1 MKNLIALTMALA
13 ILFTLGACGAH
24 EAPAAT
30 TAAATTEAA
39 AESTAEGSET
49 TAVAE
54 GPETAAVLDSGVL
67 KANTLVVGISSDY
80 PPFESLDDNGNIVG
94 FDADMATYLASVI
107 TTSDGTPYHVEFVN
121 MDFHNIISALQ
132 LDQIDL
138 GIAAFSYSPERKC
151 TFSEPY
157 YSSAQVVAV
166 RADSDFTSIADLN
179 GKLVVA
185 GEGTV
190 GYQAATEMIEG
201 AEVTNAGGSYLT
213 MFEMVRTGQ
222 CDAIVADSTVA
233 QTYVDSGNFKIIDTL
248 TSDELCVTV
257 KEGNDVLVE
266 AVNKAID
273 QFMASG
279 EYENLREKWGV

>member
-1 MKNLIALTMALA
+1 MA
-13 ILFTLGACGAH
+13 
-24 EAPAAT
+24 
-30 TAAATTEAA
+30 
-39 AESTAEGSET
+39 S
-49 TAVAE
+49 
-54 GPETAAVLDSGVL
+54 
-67 KANTLVVGISSDY
+67 
-80 PPFESLDDNGNIVG
+80 
-94 FDADMATYLASVI
+94 YLASVI
-107 TTSDGTPYHVEFVN
+107 TASDGTPYHVEFVN

-151 TFSEPY
+151 AFSEPY
-157 YSSAQVVAV
+157 YASAQVVAV
-166 RADSDFTSIADLN
+166 RADSDITSVAELN

-222 CDAIVADSTVA
+222 CDAIVADGTVA